1 MRNINHKFDNLPL
14 MSVRGI
20 DKGFMSRRMSGLGCE
35 EPGFGCEDS
44 GLGCKGPGLR
54 SEEPGFGWERPTGFC
69 WKNGLTKLVEGWSVC
84 FESVFCLMILVS
96 EIKNCN

>member
-20 DKGFMSRRMSGLGCE
+20 DIFPRRISGLGCE
-35 EPGFGCEDS
+35 EPGLGSEES
-44 GLGCKGPGLR
+44 GLGCKGPG
-54 SEEPGFGWERPTGFC
+54 FG

-84 FESVFCLMILVS
+84 FESVFCLMILRS
-96 EIKNCN
+96 EIEK

>member
-20 DKGFMSRRMSGLGCE
+20 DIFPRRISGLGCE
-35 EPGFGCEDS
+35 ES
-44 GLGCKGPGLR
+44 VLGCKG
-54 SEEPGFGWERPTGFC
+54 PGFGWERPGFG

-84 FESVFCLMILVS
+84 FESVFCLMILRS
-96 EIKNCN
+96 EIEK

>member
-1 MRNINHKFDNLPL
+1 MRNINHKLENLPL

-20 DKGFMSRRMSGLGCE
+20 DNGLMSRRMSGLGCE

-54 SEEPGFGWERPTGFC
+54 SEEPGFG
-69 WKNGLTKLVEGWSVC
+69 
-84 FESVFCLMILVS
+84 
-96 EIKNCN
+96 